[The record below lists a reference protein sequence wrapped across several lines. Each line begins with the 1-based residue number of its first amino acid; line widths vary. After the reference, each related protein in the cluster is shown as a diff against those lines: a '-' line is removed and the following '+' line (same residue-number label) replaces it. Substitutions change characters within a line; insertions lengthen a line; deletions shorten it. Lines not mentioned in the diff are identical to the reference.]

1 MLMSVDFRQLQEQV
15 RSLGLEAVKREQVIR
30 ERRQL
35 ASDLLEE
42 HAKRWQA
49 LRHKVQQIVDQVDP
63 NLRCALPVEG
73 GAEALNHR
81 RAAPAP
87 LARGTVIAADGSQI
101 NPDRHAEVEFCL
113 VNVGAIQLRIGSA
126 DPPVSLI
133 TSDLIYGDRLQTPGG
148 TLTEAHVALMRD
160 TAERNIL
167 AKLSAA
173 APEHPLITFTDGP
186 LELWGA
192 KDGDAAEFGRR
203 LEEYQQALASL
214 RDLGAA
220 TAGYVDSPTAN
231 LVIRLLEVAMTPEE
245 HLGRIRDYHPL
256 QGATDLWLFSHL
268 LVPGERSAVFA
279 IQSGSMNRYR
289 GDLSLHF
296 FYLHT
301 GRGGRPLA
309 RVEIPAWV
317 AGNPEL
323 VDALHATLVQQCQ
336 VLGTRAYPYL
346 LHRAHEVALVSLAE
360 KEQVTHMIM
369 QERLRRGLDPGEKSH
384 KQSVKD
390 LPGRTRY

>member
-1 MLMSVDFRQLQEQV
+1 MSVDFRQLQEQV
-15 RSLGLEAVKREQVIR
+15 RSLGLEAVRREQVIR

-35 ASDLLEE
+35 ASELLNE
-42 HAKRWQA
+42 HAQRWQA
-49 LRHKVQQIVDQVDP
+49 LRQKVQQIVDQFDP

-73 GAEALNHR
+73 GEEALNAR
-81 RAAPAP
+81 RETPAP
-87 LARGTVIAADGSQI
+87 LTRGMVIAADGSQI

-126 DPPVSLI
+126 DPPVPVI
-133 TSDLIYGDRLQTPGG
+133 VSDLIYGDRLQTPGG
-148 TLTEAHVALMRD
+148 ALTEAHVALMRD
-160 TAERNIL
+160 TAERKIL

-173 APEHPLITFTDGP
+173 AADRPLVTFTDGP

-203 LEEYQQALASL
+203 LDEYQQALAHL

-231 LVIRLLEVAMTPEE
+231 LVVRLLEVAMTPEDQLA
-245 HLGRIRDYHPL
+245 HIRESHPL
-256 QGATDLWLFSHL
+256 QGATDLWLFSKL
-268 LVPGERSAVFA
+268 LAPWQRSAVFA
-279 IQSGSMNRYR
+279 IQSGSINRYR

-301 GRGGRPLA
+301 GRGRRPLA

-323 VDALHATLVQQCQ
+323 VDALHATLVQQCR

-360 KEQVTHMIM
+360 KDQVTQMIV
-369 QERLRRGLDPGEKSH
+369 QERLRRGLEPGEKTQ